1 MIKIITK
8 IFKYIE
14 PLWLGVD
21 GRISLRA
28 VGFIALTIDFIS
40 NAHTA
45 VYKWEVGKSFEG
57 LSLLAGIEAG
67 FAATLLGLSLY
78 QNINKDK
85 LESQAANPPPAPI
98 NIEKAETVTVP
109 TTNTTNTTKAENVN
123 AENVETVNTN
133 STNIAQLKYD

>member
-1 MIKIITK
+1 MLVK

-21 GRISLRA
+21 GKISLRA

-45 VYKWEVGKSFEG
+45 VYRWEVGKSFEG

-67 FAATLLGLSLY
+67 FATALLGITMY
-78 QNINKDK
+78 QNISAQKI
-85 LESQAANPPPAPI
+85 ESQAANPAPAPI
-98 NIEKAETVTVP
+98 NIQKAETVTVP
-109 TTNTTNTTKAENVN
+109 TTNTTAETVN
-123 AENVETVNTN
+123 AKNVETLNSQNTN
-133 STNIAQLKYD
+133 ISSKKDEEPLDI